1 MVVDWLFVKST
12 VYALCRMWCGLNQ
25 ITKSWSKTLNVKRKA
40 IRLYKVMVSLHGY
53 SCLCENTAVIPE
65 PPQWHYPRYSHS
77 GHHGTPSTRTFP
89 STTERRRE
97 GQNEILHWESS
108 RVSLKVL
115 QACEV
120 KVKHRKGQNRQRE
133 ICRNQRWNVR
143 VLDPLTMS
151 HRGKKLNK
159 EKKKKFEEQK
169 KEPKFQKERCQKRKM
184 RKGWWKRSREDAD
197 LCCAFLISKNGFHP
211 FVDNI
216 FKANLSAALSALTSQ
231 GDWLQVYYSGMDLL
245 TNQGWS
251 CL

>member
-1 MVVDWLFVKST
+1 
-12 VYALCRMWCGLNQ
+12 
-25 ITKSWSKTLNVKRKA
+25 
-40 IRLYKVMVSLHGY
+40 MVSLHGY

-108 RVSLKVL
+108 RISLKVL

-151 HRGKKLNK
+151 HRGKKLY
-159 EKKKKFEEQK
+159 
-169 KEPKFQKERCQKRKM
+169 
-184 RKGWWKRSREDAD
+184 
-197 LCCAFLISKNGFHP
+197 ISKNGFHP